1 MVLSSIFGD
10 GIVRDKLW
18 YAVTPMGVNE
28 RRVISMLPYVT
39 ERRMGPLKN
48 VFSNMKGAFA
58 YFGSAVLVR
67 LPKTRGTSIG
77 DAATSQS
84 DTMSDHPTLQFLAGA
99 GGASLN
105 RDS

>member
-1 MVLSSIFGD
+1 M
-10 GIVRDKLW
+10 
-18 YAVTPMGVNE
+18 
-28 RRVISMLPYVT
+28 
-39 ERRMGPLKN
+39 
-48 VFSNMKGAFA
+48 FSNMKDAFA
-58 YFGSAVLVR
+58 YFGPAVLMR

-84 DTMSDHPTLQFLAGA
+84 DAMSDHPTVQFLAED